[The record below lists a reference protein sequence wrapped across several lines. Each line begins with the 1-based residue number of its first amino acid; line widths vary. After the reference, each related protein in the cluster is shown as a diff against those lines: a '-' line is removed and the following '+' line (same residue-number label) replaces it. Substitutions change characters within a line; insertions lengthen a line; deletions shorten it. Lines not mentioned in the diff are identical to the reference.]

1 MDSVT
6 PGKGDEMTLKT
17 TGTFV
22 SHCFANYS
30 CPPADGVPRRS
41 GKINTA
47 LAMDEER
54 KGIWFFCPGCDFVTV
69 DV

>member
-41 GKINTA
+41 GSEKSIQHWQW
-47 LAMDEER
+47 MKRER
-54 KGIWFFCPGCDFVTV
+54 VFGSSARVVTL
-69 DV
+69 